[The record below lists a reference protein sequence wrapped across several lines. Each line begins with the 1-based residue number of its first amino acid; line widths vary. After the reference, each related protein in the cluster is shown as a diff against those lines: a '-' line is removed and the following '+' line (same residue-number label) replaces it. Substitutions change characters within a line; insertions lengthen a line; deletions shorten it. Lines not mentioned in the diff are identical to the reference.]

1 MSNNRPPLTSLE
13 HRYRA
18 EKLIKNIHESNNR
31 EEVLIQLNNFI
42 IQQAISDV
50 MRMDLGFHLWN
61 SPLTVTILLQ
71 EVIAVYP
78 KFLNST
84 LTMKVSARFC
94 NALIVFQVNIT
105 NSTSPFSQC
114 VTKLVFY
121 ECSVWPIYHPDARMG
136 LLKGSFDES
145 YGQEI
150 LLLLL
155 DRQVFPLCLHCIHH
169 GDQPIRAKILL
180 CSPNRFLSVIQVLCQ
195 LVDTSTSEIPCSQ
208 QLKYVVQ
215 CYLSL
220 SRVSW
225 VGGVYDRVRT
235 LFPHKLINNNFH
247 NIIHV
252 KRRYR
257 TEQLIMNLRE
267 SSIRE
272 EVLIEL
278 NNFIIEQSTEA
289 MRMDLG
295 FHLWNSEFTLT
306 ILLQE
311 VVAVYPKLLDSTLAM
326 AESTRLCNALN
337 VIQCMASHPN
347 ARIGL
352 LKGSNN
358 ILLIFSVVYSSNTV
372 LFYAATI
379 PYFLYPFLRISE
391 NVMRPLQFVKLTI
404 LNLIA
409 ALAKFD
415 ESYGQEILLLLLD
428 TQVFSLCLLC
438 IHHGDQLIRK
448 VATLILMKILMQEKG
463 LKYCCALPA
472 RFLLVIQVLHQLV
485 DTFASEI
492 PCSQQLKNV
501 VQCYLSLSRVAWAGG
516 VYDAVR
522 TYFPLQ
528 LIDYK
533 FGIIIRDDPEIPIML
548 HQLELNLTRQ
558 PRQ

>member
-1 MSNNRPPLTSLE
+1 MSNNLP
-13 HRYRA
+13 A
-18 EKLIKNIHESNNR
+18 
-31 EEVLIQLNNFI
+31 
-42 IQQAISDV
+42 
-50 MRMDLGFHLWN
+50 
-61 SPLTVTILLQ
+61 
-71 EVIAVYP
+71 
-78 KFLNST
+78 ST
-84 LTMKVSARFC
+84 
-94 NALIVFQVNIT
+94 
-105 NSTSPFSQC
+105 FS
-114 VTKLVFY
+114 
-121 ECSVWPIYHPDARMG
+121 E
-136 LLKGSFDES
+136 
-145 YGQEI
+145 
-150 LLLLL
+150 
-155 DRQVFPLCLHCIHH
+155 
-169 GDQPIRAKILL
+169 
-180 CSPNRFLSVIQVLCQ
+180 
-195 LVDTSTSEIPCSQ
+195 
-208 QLKYVVQ
+208 
-215 CYLSL
+215 
-220 SRVSW
+220 
-225 VGGVYDRVRT
+225 
-235 LFPHKLINNNFH
+235 
-247 NIIHV
+247 
-252 KRRYR
+252 RRYR

-272 EVLIEL
+272 AVLIEL

-295 FHLWNSEFTLT
+295 FHLWNSELTLT

-326 AESTRLCNALN
+326 AESARLCNALN

-352 LKGSNN
+352 LKAN
-358 ILLIFSVVYSSNTV
+358 
-372 LFYAATI
+372 I

-448 VATLILMKILMQEKG
+448 IATLILMKILMQEKG

-492 PCSQQLKNV
+492 PSSQQLKNV

-533 FGIIIRDDPEIPIML
+533 FGIIIRVSPSSYFFPQDPEIPIML

-558 PRQ
+558 PPQ

>member
-1 MSNNRPPLTSLE
+1 MSNNLP
-13 HRYRA
+13 A
-18 EKLIKNIHESNNR
+18 
-31 EEVLIQLNNFI
+31 
-42 IQQAISDV
+42 
-50 MRMDLGFHLWN
+50 
-61 SPLTVTILLQ
+61 
-71 EVIAVYP
+71 
-78 KFLNST
+78 ST
-84 LTMKVSARFC
+84 
-94 NALIVFQVNIT
+94 
-105 NSTSPFSQC
+105 FS
-114 VTKLVFY
+114 
-121 ECSVWPIYHPDARMG
+121 E
-136 LLKGSFDES
+136 
-145 YGQEI
+145 
-150 LLLLL
+150 
-155 DRQVFPLCLHCIHH
+155 
-169 GDQPIRAKILL
+169 
-180 CSPNRFLSVIQVLCQ
+180 
-195 LVDTSTSEIPCSQ
+195 
-208 QLKYVVQ
+208 
-215 CYLSL
+215 
-220 SRVSW
+220 
-225 VGGVYDRVRT
+225 
-235 LFPHKLINNNFH
+235 
-247 NIIHV
+247 
-252 KRRYR
+252 RRYR

-272 EVLIEL
+272 AVLIEL

-295 FHLWNSEFTLT
+295 FHLWNSELTLT

-352 LKGSNN
+352 LK
-358 ILLIFSVVYSSNTV
+358 
-372 LFYAATI
+372 ATI

-448 VATLILMKILMQEKG
+448 VRPAYSDMKFIIRNASTVATLILMKILMQEKG

-522 TYFPLQ
+522 TYFPLH

-558 PRQ
+558 PPQ